1 MQSLLNRWI
10 VANGSE
16 NIGSSVDCESRGSL
30 LGGGVCIADLD
41 SLLENGHP
49 NASDVLQNCLS
60 EELKQNIPVGKVV
73 RSQDGA
79 RSVTSQKPMIG
90 GAMNLRMLVL

>member
-1 MQSLLNRWI
+1 MQ
-10 VANGSE
+10 
-16 NIGSSVDCESRGSL
+16 
-30 LGGGVCIADLD
+30 GGGVCIADLD

-79 RSVTSQKPMIG
+79 RSVTSQKPMV
-90 GAMNLRMLVL
+90 RHVLMEILFCLCKL